1 VSARDVALTE
11 LRGWAAPTAD
21 QAALRDDYV
30 AHLETH
36 PDGLRRS
43 CQPGHLT
50 AGVLVLSP
58 GLDAV
63 LLNLHGKAQRWFH
76 FGGHLEDGDA
86 SLLAAARREAA
97 EESGIPDLVVDPTPV
112 HLDLHHVEFCG
123 PHGRADHLDVRYAAL
138 APVGAEAAAS
148 AESLDVRWWPLEAL
162 PDLEPE
168 MHTLIALSRERLQ
181 SSPGEQARR
190 GAQPSA
196 SPSSRAPAE

>member
-11 LRGWAAPTAD
+11 LRGWAPPTAD
-21 QAALRDDYV
+21 QAALRDAYV
-30 AHLETH
+30 AYLEAH

-50 AGVLVLSP
+50 AGALVLSP
-58 GLDAV
+58 DLDAV
-63 LLNLHGKAQRWFH
+63 LLNLHGKAERWFH

-86 SLLAAARREAA
+86 SLLAAARREAV
-97 EESGIPDLVVDPTPV
+97 EESGIADLVLDPTPV

-123 PHGRADHLDVRYAAL
+123 PRGRADHLDVRYAAL

-148 AESLDVRWWPLEAL
+148 DESLDVRWWPLDGL

-168 MHTLIALSRERLQ
+168 MHELIALARERLAQ
-181 SSPGEQARR
+181 SSEASGSSGSA
-190 GAQPSA
+190 APSI
-196 SPSSRAPAE
+196 RAPAE